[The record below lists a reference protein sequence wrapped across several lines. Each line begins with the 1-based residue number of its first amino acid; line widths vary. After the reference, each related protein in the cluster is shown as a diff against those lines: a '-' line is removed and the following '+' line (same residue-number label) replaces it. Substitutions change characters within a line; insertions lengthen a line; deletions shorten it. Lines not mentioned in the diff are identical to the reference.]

1 MGQAQAGTA
10 RSRTACLAGA
20 AAVLVLLAA
29 SPAAAKCERTNY
41 RAVPPDNTRSEVQ
54 MTASSGKDCVLRLSA
69 TRRVTVTGRKI
80 VAPPSRGKAT
90 IEGETVFY
98 RSFPGYTG
106 PDSFTAEIAGRASD
120 GEGVATVTVQVTVT
134 D

>member
-1 MGQAQAGTA
+1 MGT
-10 RSRTACLAGA
+10 RRAGA
-20 AAVLVLLAA
+20 SGIGAVRLAVAAAGLLLLAA
-29 SPAAAKCERTNY
+29 GPAAAKCERTNY
-41 RAVPPDNTRSEVQ
+41 RAVPPANSRSEVQ
-54 MTASSGKDCVLRLSA
+54 MTASTGKDCVLRLIS

-106 PDSFTAEIAGRASD
+106 PDSFTAEIAGRSPD

-134 D
+134 E